1 MNRKTLTA
9 ALVGLALAASA
20 APASAA
26 TSSELFGNAYTLT
39 GNKCQQT
46 STGCHGVTYV
56 GGSASYYNPAGG
68 FYSGSR
74 QYVFGFAT
82 WATYTNSSQGRYRCN
97 VYVRNTSYASGLVN
111 CWRI

>member
-1 MNRKTLTA
+1 MKRII
-9 ALVGLALAASA
+9 LALLVAAGLGISA

-26 TSSELFGNAYTLT
+26 TSAELFNNAYTLT
-39 GNKCQQT
+39 GAKCEAI
-46 STGCHGVTYV
+46 SSGCWGVTYT

-74 QYVFGFAT
+74 RYDFTFKT
-82 WATYTNSSQGRYRCN
+82 WATRLNSSQGRYACN